1 MMRPGIKLWLL
12 DVGIF
17 LALAGFVGVVV
28 WVSGVVP
35 IKASSGHFWITQQF
49 LEIAKL
55 RSVDVHSLGAK
66 VEGAQP
72 WHVLQGAGHYE
83 TVCRR
88 CHGAPGTPIP
98 AIGRAMTPSAPAIQG
113 VAHKFD
119 RAELFS
125 IVKHGIKLTGMP
137 GWPTQGR
144 DDEVTAVIAFLEA
157 LPDLD
162 ASDYAEL
169 VFGDEMPASSE
180 PFDLPT
186 RRCARCHGQ
195 DGDGR
200 GSAAFPKLAG
210 QREGYLYA
218 SLVAY
223 ADGGRRS
230 AMMEPHAAVLSDDEM
245 RMLARHYTELGGEL
259 PSCAND
265 AIAADTRGREIA
277 ERGIPER
284 GVPAC
289 SDCHG
294 PGPGPRNATYPSLAG
309 QYADYLVA
317 QLELFGQG
325 HRGGTPFGH
334 VMDHVAPR
342 LEPDEMRAVA
352 DYYASLAPCTD
363 VASDR

>member
-1 MMRPGIKLWLL
+1 MRPAIKRWLI
-12 DVGIF
+12 DVAIF
-17 LALAGFVGVVV
+17 LVLAGVVGTVV
-28 WVSGVVP
+28 WLSGAVP

-55 RSVDVHSLGAK
+55 RSVDMHSLGAK
-66 VEGAQP
+66 IEAAQP
-72 WHVLQGAGHYE
+72 WHVLQGAAHYE

-98 AIGRAMTPSAPAIQG
+98 AIGRAMTPSAPALED

-125 IVKHGIKLTGMP
+125 IVRHGIKLTGMP
-137 GWPTQGR
+137 GWPTKGR
-144 DDEVTAVIAFLEA
+144 DDEVRAVIAFLEA

-162 ASDYAEL
+162 ASRYDEL
-169 VFGDEMPASSE
+169 VFGDELPPSSE
-180 PFDLPT
+180 PLDLPT

-195 DGDGR
+195 DGEGR

-223 ADGGRRS
+223 AGGGRRS
-230 AMMEPHAAVLSDDEM
+230 AMMEPLATGLSEDEM
-245 RMLARHYTELGGEL
+245 RLLARHYAALGGDM
-259 PSCAND
+259 PSCAVD
-265 AIAADTRGREIA
+265 DTIGAETRGREIA

-289 SDCHG
+289 TDCHG

-309 QYADYLVA
+309 QYADYLVV
-317 QLELFGQG
+317 QLELFQSGD
-325 HRGGTPFGH
+325 RGGTPFGH
-334 VMDHVAPR
+334 LMDHVAPR
-342 LEPDEMRAVA
+342 LEPDEMREVV
-352 DYYASLAPCTD
+352 DYYAGLAPCAD
-363 VASDR
+363 VAGDG